1 MRTEPRTTDTDM
13 THTTLHGKSTSP
25 TDTSPVGGTLAVPLL
40 LFGILVAFSYP
51 VAALSTVVAVVAG
64 SALLR
69 RGLATLVARSPDHVH
84 EFSLPGGTV
93 RFRIAPR

>member
-13 THTTLHGKSTSP
+13 THTTLHGRSTSP

-40 LFGILVAFSYP
+40 TVGFFVALSYP
-51 VAALSTVVAVVAG
+51 LYALAAAAVAWAG
-64 SALLR
+64 LRLLR
-69 RGLATLVARSPDHVH
+69 HGLSALVARSPDHVH

>member
-1 MRTEPRTTDTDM
+1 MRTEPHTIDIDM
-13 THTTLHGKSTSP
+13 TRTTLHGRSTSP
-25 TDTSPVGGTLAVPLL
+25 TDTPSVGGALAVPLL
-40 LFGILVAFSYP
+40 LFGVLVAFSYP

-69 RGLATLVARSPDHVH
+69 RGLAALVARSPDHVH

>member
-1 MRTEPRTTDTDM
+1 MRTEPHTIDMNTTR
-13 THTTLHGKSTSP
+13 TTLHGKSTSP

-40 LFGILVAFSYP
+40 LFGTLVAFSYP
-51 VAALSTVVAVVAG
+51 VAALSAVVAVVAG

-69 RGLATLVARSPDHVH
+69 RGLAALVARSHDHVH
-84 EFSLPGGTV
+84 ELSLPGGTV